1 MAKITL
7 NTRDAYT
14 MFDKLAAMPKDL
26 PKEMLQEFVKNTP
39 IRSGNARKNTRLR
52 QDTIV
57 ADYAYSQRLEDGYS
71 KQAPRGMIEPTIE
84 WLEDEV
90 NRRIKGIK

>member
-1 MAKITL
+1 
-7 NTRDAYT
+7 